1 MAGSRSAVSEI
12 APAAEPRLAG
22 RVEHEGRLLAL
33 TATSASRLSLSVRFA
48 GGVRVPD
55 GTVFPWLEL
64 DTAERPFRLGRCR
77 FVAPAGERHADGRLL
92 FLDDVYDCRSL
103 VHEARFTDL
112 RGFFRNLP
120 LVIAQRERVRLE
132 FERWVAALLYDLA
145 VHRRFFDEQDR
156 IIDEEPHDVAAAA
169 RGALLAGEG
178 GRFLAFLEQKDRE
191 LEELV
196 AGYTKEEHERHGFYL
211 RRMAWH
217 FIVGSDI
224 HRRTNLKPRGYA
236 GDAEMMRLIYE
247 NQPAGHYAFDRLL
260 HKHAVS
266 KPGAEAVRAR
276 RRLVAGL
283 LREMDAQ
290 FGHPTPFRF
299 LSVASGPAWELR
311 DVFLSPADAGRFE
324 CTLLDQDTQA
334 LEAAR
339 ASVAE
344 LESEH
349 GPIHATVVNESVR
362 TMLRDRTLRERL
374 GTFQYVYSMGL
385 FDYLTPP
392 VARAVLSRLYELLA
406 PRGSLVVGN
415 FAAAN
420 RNRVYMDYW
429 LDWPLYYRTEESFR
443 ALADGLGAHVS
454 VTFDPTGCQMFLRLD
469 RPA

>member
-22 RVEHEGRLLAL
+22 RVEHEGRPLAL
-33 TATSASRLSLSVRFA
+33 MVTCASRLSLAVEFA

-55 GTVFPWLEL
+55 GTVFHALEL
-64 DTAERPFRLGRCR
+64 ETNGRPVRLGRCR
-77 FVAPAGERHADGRLL
+77 FAALGGERRHQGRLL

-169 RGALLAGEG
+169 RAALLAGEG
-178 GRFLAFLEQKDRE
+178 GRFLAFLDQKDRE
-191 LEELV
+191 LDELV
-196 AGYTKEEHERHGFYL
+196 SGYTKEEHERHGFYL

-217 FIVGSDI
+217 FIVGSEI

-247 NQPAGHYAFDRLL
+247 NQPAGHHAFNRLL

-266 KPGAEAVRAR
+266 KPSAEAVRAR
-276 RRLVAGL
+276 RGLVAGV
-283 LREMDAQ
+283 LREVDAR

-311 DVFLSPADAGRFE
+311 DVFLSRADARRLE
-324 CTLLDQDTQA
+324 CVLLDQDAQA

-339 ASVAE
+339 ASVTA
-344 LESEH
+344 LEAEH
-349 GPIHATVVNESVR
+349 GPIHATAVNESVR
-362 TMLRDRTLRERL
+362 TMLRDRGLRDRL
-374 GTFQYVYSMGL
+374 GRFQYVYSMGL

-392 VARAVLSRLYELLA
+392 VAHAVLSRLYDLVA
-406 PRGSLVVGN
+406 PGGSLVAGN
-415 FAAAN
+415 FHVAN
-420 RNRVYMDYW
+420 RSRVYMDYW
-429 LDWPLYYRTEESFR
+429 MDWPLYYRTEEAFR
-443 ALADGLGAHVS
+443 AVADGLEADVS
-454 VTFDPTGCQMFLRLD
+454 VTYDPTGCQMFLRLD
-469 RPA
+469 RPT